1 MKEISFISKTDD
13 LDDLGTKTDLS
24 IYDNDLV
31 CHITQAMFY
40 KYWYHQGMKW
50 VNMTTCYGNE
60 EKMENMAETE
70 KKMDQ
75 RKFTPFTRLN
85 PSKDA
90 TSHYFLSI

>member
-1 MKEISFISKTDD
+1 MSKTDD
-13 LDDLGTKTDLS
+13 LDDLGAKTDLS

-40 KYWYHQGMKW
+40 KYWYLQGKKW

-70 KKMDQ
+70 KKT
-75 RKFTPFTRLN
+75 RSEEVYPFHKTQSIERCNKSLL
-85 PSKDA
+85 SKYLK
-90 TSHYFLSI
+90 HVII